1 MFRFLLQR
9 DLCVHMIVH
18 FLLQSSSRDY
28 TFLILIIY
36 VFACKHICSKLYL
49 VDELVRVSARFEAW
63 DNPCHL
69 CSGFG
74 MHTAYSIIYDHIL
87 PKRIIYDHIFQSY
100 MFNFLKGVYS
110 RGSSIMFCLRV
121 PIFLNFF
128 SKGVFFSQ
136 DFCGSCVH
144 VNVYILQVIDINLVV
159 VIHAVFL
166 RIIYMWS

>member
-1 MFRFLLQR
+1 MFLHVNIYAQNYIWLMSWSGWVPG
-9 DLCVHMIVH
+9 LKHGITHMPPV
-18 FLLQSSSRDY
+18 L
-28 TFLILIIY
+28 
-36 VFACKHICSKLYL
+36 
-49 VDELVRVSARFEAW
+49 RVW
-63 DNPCHL
+63 H
-69 CSGFG
+69 
-74 MHTAYSIIYDHIL
+74 AYSVLNYIYDHIL